1 MRLGRKSFRPLGAQK
16 LDFLAAFLVAAF
28 LFGLVRRRVRRVC
41 RHGINS
47 SRLAV
52 IHKDR
57 KVAAIFCREGFGRSR
72 AKRRGRATRRKSAP
86 CFRSLRRGEDHAL
99 QAQLHAY
106 TSARIA
112 RLRLPHDAHKLFDRI
127 RVGRQLGQV
136 ALLPQPACVFGRAL
150 CRLALQAQRLEYAF
164 APSRR
169 SAFNVTGARRRPDET
184 GRRARRQPADWGVT
198 RARRAPPRQR

>member
-1 MRLGRKSFRPLGAQK
+1 MPIRPELRPLYPPHWRSSTIACCAPFVRGRTSC
-16 LDFLAAFLVAAF
+16 DLAGKAFGHLARRSSIFFLVAAF

-86 CFRSLRRGEDHAL
+86 CFRSLRRAK
-99 QAQLHAY
+99 
-106 TSARIA
+106 IM
-112 RLRLPHDAHKLFDRI
+112 P
-127 RVGRQLGQV
+127 
-136 ALLPQPACVFGRAL
+136 C
-150 CRLALQAQRLEYAF
+150 
-164 APSRR
+164 RR
-169 SAFNVTGARRRPDET
+169 SFTL
-184 GRRARRQPADWGVT
+184 T
-198 RARRAPPRQR
+198 RARGSLASDSPTMRTSSSIGSGSGGSSARSLCFLSRLASSAARCAASRCRRSGLNMLSPLPDAQLSM